1 MSSRSKNKSVPPL
14 PPWQRLHEPVAPPPD
29 GASEEKALAAAA
41 GKGTETAAAADLPT
55 GHPSNEPNKKKTSGD
70 SNTKGDSFSAKKDDV
85 DNDSIT
91 QEINMAPPSITLH
104 AATAAKNKKKG
115 PPSKKPHGNPNDS
128 DSVESDDEPTFKDF
142 KAVKCPRVSVSA
154 AAYAKRLRENEG
166 GATTDA
172 SPHPSLGDASADD
185 IDALATSIAESTSFD
200 KPRASK
206 NKKVATPK
214 ASPKK
219 KSAISAKAARKTATK
234 PVAVAPTTT
243 TTKRSSSKN
252 PKTLPESYLNAL
264 ENGLDGEKKT
274 NPSQRSS
281 RRQRTQVVPFKIT
294 DAPDSSTAHG
304 ERAKVASAKKRSSKE
319 SKKRKAA
326 EPAAAKKAKVAKK
339 SPTNKKAV
347 AKDAPPRAHHVTAK
361 MEATWKERLEM
372 LKEHKAKYGTVDLT
386 VAEKGEV
393 DQRLRSFVFEQ
404 RKQHKNFM
412 RGRHST
418 LNAKRIQELE
428 DLGFVFDPMGSGT
441 QKANTMRRFQ
451 QQWDEM
457 YDELV
462 QYKNEHGTT
471 LVPLGLKAKVEVS
484 RNFFV

>member
-1 MSSRSKNKSVPPL
+1 VS
-14 PPWQRLHEPVAPPPD
+14 
-29 GASEEKALAAAA
+29 G
-41 GKGTETAAAADLPT
+41 
-55 GHPSNEPNKKKTSGD
+55 KKKPA
-70 SNTKGDSFSAKKDDV
+70 TKVVSKAVSKATVKAVAKTTTK
-85 DNDSIT
+85 
-91 QEINMAPPSITLH
+91 
-104 AATAAKNKKKG
+104 TAAKTTAK
-115 PPSKKPHGNPNDS
+115 
-128 DSVESDDEPTFKDF
+128 V
-142 KAVKCPRVSVSA
+142 A
-154 AAYAKRLRENEG
+154 AKR
-166 GATTDA
+166 T
-172 SPHPSLGDASADD
+172 
-185 IDALATSIAESTSFD
+185 
-200 KPRASK
+200 
-206 NKKVATPK
+206 
-214 ASPKK
+214 
-219 KSAISAKAARKTATK
+219 
-234 PVAVAPTTT
+234 
-243 TTKRSSSKN
+243 
-252 PKTLPESYLNAL
+252 
-264 ENGLDGEKKT
+264 
-274 NPSQRSS
+274 
-281 RRQRTQVVPFKIT
+281 
-294 DAPDSSTAHG
+294 
-304 ERAKVASAKKRSSKE
+304 AKVASAKKRSSKE

-418 LNAKRIQELE
+418 LNAERIQELE

-484 RNFFV
+484 RNFFCMIYSQFPYTHPITHLIFSFFFL